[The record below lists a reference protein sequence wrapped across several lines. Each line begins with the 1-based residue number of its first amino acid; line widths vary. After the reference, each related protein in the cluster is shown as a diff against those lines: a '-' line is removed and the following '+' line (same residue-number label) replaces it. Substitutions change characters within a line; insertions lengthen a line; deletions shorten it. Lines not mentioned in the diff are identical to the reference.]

1 MTMIGRIGA
10 TESVD
15 IQGKGR
21 SLRVAKAT
29 KEQMRILWFNL

>member
-15 IQGKGR
+15 IQGKER